1 MGVFSIGPQRRI
13 FLRVSKQSMPIGKIR
28 KNSPAQALAPLP
40 ETLQLGARVYSVL
53 LNSIVTGHIEP
64 GAQLRPDTI
73 ARQLDVSTTP
83 VREAM
88 HRLESDGLAVKLPY
102 QGWFVREFTEQQIH
116 ELYEFRAALER
127 FSVHLA
133 CQRITDEE
141 ISSMRK
147 QQSVGMSALKLNDMN
162 AYRLYNRDFHAAI
175 LHAANNSYLTSA
187 MAQVALQ
194 SEILTA
200 KTIRIVGRPLRAIEE
215 HSRLIELIGRRQTGQ
230 AEKLM
235 ESHILSALEDI
246 IQSHVAAKDERAPG
260 KIGA

>member
-1 MGVFSIGPQRRI
+1 
-13 FLRVSKQSMPIGKIR
+13 MPSGKTR
-28 KNSPAQALAPLP
+28 KNSPPQTLAPLP
-40 ETLQLGARVYSVL
+40 ETLQLGTRVYKVL

-73 ARQLDVSTTP
+73 SRQLDVSTTP

-88 HRLESDGLAVKLPY
+88 HRLESDGLTVKLPY

-127 FSVHLA
+127 LSVHLA
-133 CQRITDEE
+133 CQRITDGEL
-141 ISSMRK
+141 SAMRK
-147 QQSVGMSALKLNDMN
+147 HQSVGTAALKSKDMD

-175 LHAANNSYLTSA
+175 LRAANNSYLTSA
-187 MAQVALQ
+187 MEQVALQ
-194 SEILTA
+194 SEMLAA

-215 HSRLIELIGRRQTGQ
+215 HSRLIELIGKRQTDQ

-235 ESHILSALEDI
+235 ESHILSALDDI
-246 IQSHVAAKDERAPG
+246 IQSHVAAKDEPAIGVIHTRSRRA
-260 KIGA
+260 